1 MLLRKYKKKSKK
13 GRKSEA
19 CSINQN
25 KNFIKQTQAKYKKTE
40 TYTDASYSTIS
51 WKFSIREKR
60 LNFVYNNNDL
70 SWKRCVC
77 NGDYISSLMDKKK

>member
-51 WKFSIREKR
+51 
-60 LNFVYNNNDL
+60 
-70 SWKRCVC
+70 
-77 NGDYISSLMDKKK
+77 